1 MIRPPKP
8 TATELRDFK
17 KLCLEKFGQELT
29 EDEAADW
36 ADRLMVVFILT
47 SPKLY
52 KRYWLD

>member
-1 MIRPPKP
+1 MRVPK
-8 TATELRDFK
+8 ATESELRDFK

-36 ADRLMVVFILT
+36 ADRLIVIFVLT

-52 KRYWLD
+52 KRYWFD